1 MCTYVLFQFYLEQI
15 HDKTAP
21 QVYRIDNK
29 YVKPFIFRMH
39 VHHKDPDTVLQFK
52 KTYISQ
58 KKLKLSVK
66 SAFRSIIRSNGE
78 RRWFLCHITN
88 YIRRLKI

>member
-1 MCTYVLFQFYLEQI
+1 MCTDVLFQFYLEQI

-52 KTYISQ
+52 KTCTSISQ

-66 SAFRSIIRSNGE
+66 SAFR
-78 RRWFLCHITN
+78 
-88 YIRRLKI
+88 

>member
-1 MCTYVLFQFYLEQI
+1 MRTDVLFQFYLEQI
-15 HDKTAP
+15 HGKTAP
-21 QVYRIDNK
+21 QVYRIDNE

-39 VHHKDPDTVLQFK
+39 VQHKDPDTVLQFK

-66 SAFRSIIRSNGE
+66 SAVR
-78 RRWFLCHITN
+78 
-88 YIRRLKI
+88 

>member
-1 MCTYVLFQFYLEQI
+1 MAFVSTTCTIQCNTINVIKYMCTDVLFQFYLEQI
-15 HDKTAP
+15 HGKTAP
-21 QVYRIDNK
+21 QVYRIDNE

-66 SAFRSIIRSNGE
+66 SAFR
-78 RRWFLCHITN
+78 
-88 YIRRLKI
+88 